1 MTINLRKST
10 LYLYFSMVY
19 LAYLVYLNIIPPLVK
34 SAAQISFYLIAILL
48 FCITIYIKR
57 GKVSKVLSI
66 PLFLLFLY
74 GFFISLSFV
83 ANFEIVRAL
92 SFSVARAIIYFAV
105 FYISLNIARTHDISM
120 LIKPFVISSIVII
133 FLSICVFLG
142 YKPNFYSSSEVLAND
157 QLDINYSDGVLGF
170 SGIFLNRNT
179 FASSLV
185 IAITS
190 QCTAILT
197 LKKQTI
203 YKKLLYVSLFLA
215 TILLLLTASRA
226 GILAVIIMFFLF
238 LSKYYRS
245 KTSIYLVLTLLVVF
259 SFSYDYFK
267 RNIEFLIDRFS
278 SEGSSARVEIW
289 ADALNVFY
297 SNPFLGAGEYFYYT
311 VNGLKLTAHSVYME
325 VLVSHGLLGALPW
338 FLWLFVGLVYVLRMY
353 LHSKVRVYVFLASV
367 YIAMLVHQLVESS
380 LILPT
385 SVWFLLFALI
395 YGNSIKS
402 RGI

>member
-34 SAAQISFYLIAILL
+34 SAAQISFYFIAILL
-48 FCITIYIKR
+48 FCITIYIRR
-57 GKVSKVLSI
+57 GKVLKVISI

-83 ANFEIVRAL
+83 ANFEIFRAL
-92 SFSVARAIIYFAV
+92 SFSLTRAIIYFAV
-105 FYISLNIARTHDISM
+105 FYISLNIARTYDISM

-133 FLSICVFLG
+133 FLSICVYLG
-142 YKPNFYSSSEVLAND
+142 YKPNLYSSSEALSND
-157 QLDINYSDGVLGF
+157 QLDLKYSDGVLGF

-185 IAITS
+185 IAIAS
-190 QCTAILT
+190 QYTAILT

-203 YKKLLYVSLFLA
+203 YKKLLYISLFLA
-215 TILLLLTASRA
+215 TVLLLLTASRA
-226 GILAVIIMFFLF
+226 GILAVTIMFLIF

-245 KTSIYLVLTLLVVF
+245 KTSIYLVLTLLIVF
-259 SFSYDYFK
+259 SFSYEYFK
-267 RNIEFLIDRFS
+267 RNIEFLIDRLS
-278 SEGSSARVEIW
+278 SQDSSARVEIW
-289 ADALNVFY
+289 EDALNVFY
-297 SNPFLGAGEYFYYT
+297 SNPLLGTGEYFYYT
-311 VNGLKLTAHSVYME
+311 AGGIKLTAHNVYME

-338 FLWLFVGLVYVLRMY
+338 FLWLFVSLIYVLRMY
-353 LHSKVRVYVFLASV
+353 FHSEAKVYVFLASV
-367 YIAMLVHQLVESS
+367 YIGMLVHQLVEST
-380 LILPT
+380 LTLPT

-402 RGI
+402 RNI